1 MMETRYKAL
10 RLIATLMKITGIF
23 IAVLSVF
30 GALSLCGAVT
40 SGGVAFERM
49 LREFGQNSSG
59 LGAFAGLMG
68 GLFAGVVPVV
78 IGGSFAL
85 IMYAGGEAVNLQIAI
100 EENTRSM
107 VWYLQ
112 HPTQTAPATYAQM
125 QPGGG
130 GQSTSAVISPI
141 SLGRYFNLLPR
152 QDLKDAF
159 VHSAAR
165 KLSQQ
170 MSNVQIAGMRWFNK
184 KEIL

>member
-1 MMETRYKAL
+1 METRYKAL
-10 RLIATLMKITGIF
+10 RLIATLMKVTGIF

-78 IGGSFAL
+78 VGGSFAL

-107 VWYLQ
+107 VWYLRY
-112 HPTQTAPATYAQM
+112 PTQTAPVPSTQM

-130 GQSTSAVISPI
+130 DQSTSAVISP
-141 SLGRYFNLLPR
+141 
-152 QDLKDAF
+152 K
-159 VHSAAR
+159 SAGQAQTITSSGSER
-165 KLSQQ
+165 HFCPQCGTKIEPTDEQCANCGQAL
-170 MSNVQIAGMRWFNK
+170 V
-184 KEIL
+184 